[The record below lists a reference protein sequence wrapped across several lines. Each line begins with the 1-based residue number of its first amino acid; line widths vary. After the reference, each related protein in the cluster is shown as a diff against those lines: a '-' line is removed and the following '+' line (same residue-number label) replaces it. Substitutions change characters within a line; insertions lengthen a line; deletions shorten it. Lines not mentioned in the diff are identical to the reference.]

1 MTEAVPIPQTPA
13 GQPALPAQPTDRPG
27 RVGLLPAGFGV
38 SAAVVLLVIT
48 PLMAVLSQVG
58 SPTDGLWSHLVETRL
73 SEYLTNSLTLMLG
86 VGALTLVFGTGCA
99 WLVTLYRFP
108 GRAWF
113 EWLLVL
119 PLAMPAYVLA
129 YTYTDF
135 LQFTGPVQTA
145 LRALTGWGWREY
157 WFPNIRSPGGAV
169 FVLAAALYPYVY
181 VAARAAFL
189 SQSVCAL
196 EVSRTLGC
204 TQRGMFWRVGLPLAR
219 PAIVAG
225 TLFVSMESL
234 ADFGAVSY
242 FEVNTFTTG
251 IYRTW
256 YAYGNPAAAAQLA
269 SVLLLFVYSLLLLE
283 RWSEGQRR
291 FNQTSS
297 RYRPMPRLE
306 LSKRRAWAATGFCL
320 LPLTTGFLLP
330 AAILGS
336 MVWQAQDVLSL
347 ARLAQLTLN
356 TALLGLL
363 TCVIIISIGLIAVY
377 SMRRDQHPLGR
388 VLMRLALLGYATPGV
403 VIAVGLLIVLGAV
416 DRWLNSVLSQAM
428 GGWQPGLIFSG
439 TLIAVVYG
447 CSVRFFAVAYS
458 PLEAGF
464 KKIRPSFEDAARTL
478 GAKPPRI
485 FRTIHLPLLKGSLL
499 SAALLV
505 FLDVMK
511 ELPATMILRPFNF
524 DTLAVEAYQLAT
536 TERLDGAAGPAL
548 VIVLAGLLPVIMLC
562 RQLARSRPGSAPVKD

>member
-1 MTEAVPIPQTPA
+1 
-13 GQPALPAQPTDRPG
+13 LPP
-27 RVGLLPAGFGV
+27 GFGF
-38 SAAVVLLVIT
+38 SAVIVLLVVA
-48 PLMAVLSQVG
+48 PLLAVLSYIG
-58 SPTDGLWSHLVETRL
+58 SPTDGLWAHLVDTRL
-73 SEYLTNSLTLMLG
+73 GEYLSNSLILLLG
-86 VGALTLVFGTGCA
+86 VGTLTLVFGTGCA
-99 WLVTLYRFP
+99 WLVTMYRFP

-113 EWLLVL
+113 EWALVL

-135 LQFTGPVQTA
+135 LQFVGPVQSA
-145 LRALTGWGWREY
+145 LRELTGLGWREY
-157 WFPNIRSPGGAV
+157 WFPNIRSPGGAA

-181 VAARAAFL
+181 VAARASFL
-189 SQSVCAL
+189 AQSICAL

-204 TQRGMFWRVGLPLAR
+204 SPLAMFWRVGLPLAR

-225 TLFVSMESL
+225 TMFALMESL

-269 SVLLLFVYSLLLLE
+269 SVLLLFVYGLLLLE

-291 FNQTSS
+291 FSQTST

-306 LSKRRAWAATGFCL
+306 LSRGWRWAATGFCL
-320 LPLTTGFLLP
+320 LPLTAGFLLP
-330 AAILGS
+330 AAILGT
-336 MVWQAQDVLSL
+336 MVWDAQDVLSFG
-347 ARLAQLTLN
+347 RLAQLTLN
-356 TALLGLL
+356 TTLLGLI
-363 TCVIIISIGLIAVY
+363 TCVIIISIGLTAVY
-377 SMRRDQHPLGR
+377 SMRRDQHPLAR
-388 VLMRLALLGYATPGV
+388 ILMRLALLGYATPGV
-403 VIAVGLLIVLGAV
+403 VIAVGLLIVLGAA
-416 DRWLNSVLSQAM
+416 DRWLGNILSALVS
-428 GGWQPGLIFSG
+428 GWQPGLILSG
-439 TLIAVVYG
+439 TLVAVVYG

-464 KKIRPSFEDAARTL
+464 KKIRPSYEDAARTL
-478 GAKPPRI
+478 GARPRRI
-485 FRTIHLPLLKGSLL
+485 FRAIHLPLLRGSVL

-505 FLDVMK
+505 LLDVMK

-548 VIVLAGLLPVIMLC
+548 IIVLAGLVPVIMLC
-562 RQLARSRPGSAPVKD
+562 RALARSRPGAYLPADEQ

>member
-1 MTEAVPIPQTPA
+1 
-13 GQPALPAQPTDRPG
+13 
-27 RVGLLPAGFGV
+27 
-38 SAAVVLLVIT
+38 
-48 PLMAVLSQVG
+48 
-58 SPTDGLWSHLVETRL
+58 
-73 SEYLTNSLTLMLG
+73 
-86 VGALTLVFGTGCA
+86 
-99 WLVTLYRFP
+99 
-108 GRAWF
+108 
-113 EWLLVL
+113 
-119 PLAMPAYVLA
+119 
-129 YTYTDF
+129 
-135 LQFTGPVQTA
+135 
-145 LRALTGWGWREY
+145 
-157 WFPNIRSPGGAV
+157 
-169 FVLAAALYPYVY
+169 
-181 VAARAAFL
+181 
-189 SQSVCAL
+189 
-196 EVSRTLGC
+196 
-204 TQRGMFWRVGLPLAR
+204 
-219 PAIVAG
+219 
-225 TLFVSMESL
+225 
-234 ADFGAVSY
+234 
-242 FEVNTFTTG
+242 
-251 IYRTW
+251 
-256 YAYGNPAAAAQLA
+256 
-269 SVLLLFVYSLLLLE
+269 
-283 RWSEGQRR
+283 
-291 FNQTSS
+291 
-297 RYRPMPRLE
+297 
-306 LSKRRAWAATGFCL
+306 
-320 LPLTTGFLLP
+320 
-330 AAILGS
+330 
-336 MVWQAQDVLSL
+336 
-347 ARLAQLTLN
+347 
-356 TALLGLL
+356 
-363 TCVIIISIGLIAVY
+363 
-377 SMRRDQHPLGR
+377 MRRDQHPLGR